1 MTCLLSCKAQRE
13 VHTSVGEPMED
24 MVLLAHEDFTNI
36 DAFETRVIRD
46 AKSLNKFYGEINK
59 TRKPGLPVPMVDFSK
74 DMLVLVCL
82 GEQKGEKKLVLSKLT
97 ETDQGMTIAVEVLE
111 KEKDG
116 EIAVQPMYFPFY
128 LYKMPLVDKDL
139 TFQRID
145 N

>member
-1 MTCLLSCKAQRE
+1 
-13 VHTSVGEPMED
+13 MED
-24 MVLLAHEDFTNI
+24 LVLLDHDDFTNI

>member
-1 MTCLLSCKAQRE
+1 
-13 VHTSVGEPMED
+13 MED

-139 TFQRID
+139 TFQRIA

>member
-1 MTCLLSCKAQRE
+1 
-13 VHTSVGEPMED
+13 MED

-97 ETDQGMTIAVEVLE
+97 ETDQGMTIALEVME
-111 KEKDG
+111 KVKDG